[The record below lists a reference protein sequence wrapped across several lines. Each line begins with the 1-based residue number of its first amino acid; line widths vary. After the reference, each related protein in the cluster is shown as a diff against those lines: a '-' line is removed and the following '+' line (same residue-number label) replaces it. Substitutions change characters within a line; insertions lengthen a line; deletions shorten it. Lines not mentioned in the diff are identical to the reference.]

1 LPAAARKTL
10 ESVFLFGVVG
20 AGAVLMQALIF
31 FFLAQYAG
39 LSGFAAN
46 TVGFAVSLVIS
57 YWGQSRLTFSDRKYR
72 SVSRFLIIAVVSFV
86 IGSGSGWLIVDV
98 AHRSP
103 LWVLPIILLAIPAA
117 SFFMMRG
124 WAFRH
129 APLGTAGPK
138 FAPQLPRVGSRISGS
153 KRQ

>member
-1 LPAAARKTL
+1 MPAAARKPL

-20 AGAVLMQALIF
+20 AIAVLTQAVV
-31 FFLAQYAG
+31 FFLPAQYGG
-39 LSGFAAN
+39 LSGFWAN
-46 TVGFAVSLVIS
+46 TVGWAVSLLIS

-72 SVSRFLIIAVVSFV
+72 SVARFLIIAVVSFV

-98 AHRSP
+98 AHFSA
-103 LWVLPIILLAIPAA
+103 LWVLPIILLAIPGA

-129 APLGTAGPK
+129 APAKPT
-138 FAPQLPRVGSRISGS
+138 
-153 KRQ
+153 